1 MGKAKRTRK
10 FAATKRILNT
20 NKDTRLAAV
29 KAKVEKNAEK
39 KKKADGEL
47 VREMFSIEEVC

>member
-1 MGKAKRTRK
+1 MGKAKKTRK